1 MQVHW
6 SLRAQTLRKA
16 NSIAQIDAIQAEYS
30 AFETLHE
37 TDELIATA
45 KELDIA
51 FVAFSPLGHGWL
63 VDDFNYSSPDDFA
76 ADDFRRTVPKFQG
89 ENFYKNKAIVEE
101 IKALAQKKGCT
112 TTQLA
117 LAWVANQGMIPIVG
131 TTRAGRLEENWG
143 CRDVEFSDEE
153 GKEMRRIIEEAKPE
167 GKRFNEV
174 HQSMVGH

>member
-1 MQVHW
+1 M
-6 SLRAQTLRKA
+6 
-16 NSIAQIDAIQAEYS
+16 
-30 AFETLHE
+30 
-37 TDELIATA
+37 
-45 KELDIA
+45 
-51 FVAFSPLGHGWL
+51 
-63 VDDFNYSSPDDFA
+63 
-76 ADDFRRTVPKFQG
+76 
-89 ENFYKNKAIVEE
+89 EE